1 MRMSTARNLAAAWIV
16 VAWGLSCACGQEAA
30 EQPAEAPADGR
41 TVVRVATAQ
50 ELLKAIGPRRVIE
63 LAAGRYDLTPLRRT
77 LLPHVRW
84 EEAHDGQYALIVR
97 KLEGLTLRGPA
108 ATASAA
114 GVPAPTAEIIVQ
126 TPYTFVLSF
135 EQCSEVTLERLKL
148 GHARGGY
155 CIGGVV
161 AARDC
166 TSLRLADCVL
176 YGCGTEG
183 LQLERVKHLEMVR
196 SVIEDCTYG
205 ILSAS
210 QCERLVM
217 VECAFRRNVQFHGL
231 DLTDCTH
238 VSLVNC
244 RIHDNVLG
252 GLKSP
257 LFKTNLTDPTHR
269 MTMQGGEIR
278 DNAAHALTNE
288 PTMLVLKDVKVTGN
302 SWQVPPE
309 VAARRGRK
317 TPRDEGGWIYHA
329 DLGDSQFHWVARKV
343 YGHERLD
350 EATKLLIEANSTLR
364 EPIRPDTRIICPP
377 MGEKKEDG

>member
-1 MRMSTARNLAAAWIV
+1 MSTAGNLAAAWII
-16 VAWGLSCACGQEAA
+16 VAWGLSCACGQDTTGSGAGAA
-30 EQPAEAPADGR
+30 QQPAEAPADAR
-41 TVVRVATAQ
+41 TVIRVATAQ

-108 ATASAA
+108 GSE
-114 GVPAPTAEIIVQ
+114 PAEIVVQ

-148 GHARGGY
+148 GHARSGY

-161 AARDC
+161 AASDC
-166 TSLRLADCVL
+166 TSLRIADCIL

-183 LQLERVKHLEMVR
+183 LQLEQVRHLEMVR

-205 ILSAS
+205 IMTARE
-210 QCERLVM
+210 CERLVM
-217 VECAFRRNVQFHGL
+217 VECVFRRNVQFHGL

-238 VSLVNC
+238 VSLVDC

-309 VAARRGRK
+309 VAALRGRK

-350 EATKLLIEANSTLR
+350 EATKLLIDANPALR
-364 EPIRPDTRIICPP
+364 EPIRPDTKIICPP
-377 MGEKKEDG
+377 LPEAKG